1 MDLYSVRGFVVV
13 SESNFKPQEANPRV
27 TCKLLTSHDSFMN
40 KHFRGSTVLQC
51 LFVNTCTQSSASKRE
66 YFVMIAINIIN
77 ILCRV
82 NIM

>member
-27 TCKLLTSHDSFMN
+27 TCKLLTSHDGFMN
-40 KHFRGSTVLQC
+40 EHFRGSTVLQC
-51 LFVNTCTQSSASKRE
+51 LFVNACTQSFASKRE